1 MEVFIKLH
9 LSCALKLLAVLNFFV
24 LHENLLKP
32 QCFALKADADCFRF
46 FLNTILREKK
56 KRDVPWPIGNSEEK
70 LNIVFECRS
79 LVNPSAFLKSDT
91 DTFSHLLKLVFP
103 WMQKFIFVNTEC
115 YVEWF
120 YGMVQRQLRSRT
132 LAPNFWSFPMAAFLI
147 SQDLLLEVWQAT
159 S

>member
-9 LSCALKLLAVLNFFV
+9 LSCALKLRAVLNFFV

-32 QCFALKADADCFRF
+32 QCFALKADADCFSF
-46 FLNTILREKK
+46 FLNTILRKKK
-56 KRDVPWPIGNSEEK
+56 KRVPIGNSDEK

-103 WMQKFIFVNTEC
+103 
-115 YVEWF
+115 
-120 YGMVQRQLRSRT
+120 
-132 LAPNFWSFPMAAFLI
+132 
-147 SQDLLLEVWQAT
+147 
-159 S
+159 